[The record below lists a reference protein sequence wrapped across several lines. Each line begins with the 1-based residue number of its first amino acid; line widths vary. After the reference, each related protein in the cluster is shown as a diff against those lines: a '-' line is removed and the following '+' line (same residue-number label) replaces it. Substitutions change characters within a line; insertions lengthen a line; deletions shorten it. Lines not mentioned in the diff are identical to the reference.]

1 MLKGVTLIDFVN
13 ICTRMSTKRKN
24 QIEIYPDF
32 SVSGI
37 GTTDLMVRG
46 GRFFAVWDEENRVW
60 SKNEYR
66 VADMIDNLIREKYDS
81 MMSDNPEGT
90 KIVPL
95 YMRNFSS
102 GSWLSWIKYSRSLP
116 DNYHKL
122 NNKIIFADATL
133 TKRDY
138 ASFKLHYSL
147 NDEPTPAYDELISTL
162 YSPSER
168 QKLEWAIGSIIAGDS
183 KKLQKFLVIF
193 GEGGTGKGTILDII
207 QRLFTIPTDND
218 VEKIGYCAPFSSK
231 ELGNSSS
238 QFAFEQF
245 NEDPLVA
252 IDNDGDL
259 AHIDDNTKLNQLVSH
274 ELVNANEK
282 YRSKY
287 KTRYKAFLFIA
298 TNSPVKITDAKS
310 GIIRRLIDVYPTGNK
325 LDGRKYNRLFKQIDF
340 ELGGIAKHCLDV
352 YEEAG
357 YHYYDHYIP
366 QEMLTNTNYFYNFID
381 ENELVFTETEMMTL
395 NQAWRMYQEYCKDA
409 NVSYPLTKMV
419 FKSELKNYYGK
430 FEERAWNG
438 KDRLRNVYSEFLI
451 DKFKSSTESKK
462 PNENASSEDKGSE
475 RDIPEWLQLKKCDS
489 VFDNFC
495 AESVSQYDSGHNCP
509 KYKWVNVSTKLK
521 DLVTTRL
528 HYVKL
533 PINHIV
539 IDFDLTDSEGNKS
552 LDANLNAAKDFPPTY
567 AEVSK
572 SGQGL
577 HLHYIYDGNAEELA
591 YVYSPGIEIKVFS
604 GNSSLRRKYSLSN
617 GHDIS
622 HISSG
627 LPKREAKKVLNEI
640 VIKNDKALINLIKKH
655 LRKEI
660 VPSTRQSIDLIYSIL
675 EECYDKGM
683 EYDVSALYPM
693 ILHFAM
699 CSTHQS
705 DYCMAKVGKMKLSSK
720 EHREDSPTPAGL
732 YNGAPIAFFDI
743 EVFPNVY
750 MVCYKI
756 LGEDL
761 VLRLINP
768 TAVEIDN
775 LVHSFRLVGF
785 NNRNYDNHILYGI
798 MLGLKPK
805 GIYELS
811 SRLVSGLFG
820 QGYMEAYNL
829 SYMDLYDISS
839 KKQSLKKWE
848 IELGIHHH
856 ENAYDWNTPLDKS
869 HWEEICDYCCDDV
882 RATESVYNAI
892 EQDIV
897 AREILASWSGLSVN
911 SSTRMHATKIIFG
924 DEKHPKLN
932 YVDLSVQFPGYV
944 YDHGVSTYRD
954 EITGEGGYVYAEP
967 GIYYNVALLDI
978 ASMHP
983 HSILAMNMFGDYTVK
998 FKNLVDCRIHIKK
1011 KEYDDAKQLLPE
1023 NVWKY
1028 LTDENSKALSFA
1040 LKIVINSIYGYT
1052 KAHFEN
1058 PFKDERNVDN
1068 IVAKRG
1074 ALFMINLKHEVQ
1086 SRGFKVAHI
1095 KTDSIKIPDATP
1107 EIIQFVMDY
1116 GESYGY
1122 FFEHEATYERMCLV
1136 NDAVYVAR
1144 HEDGTWTATGTQFQ
1158 VPYVFKTLFSKEPIT
1173 FNDMC
1178 EIKSVTSSLYLD
1190 FDEGLPEGEHRYV
1203 FVGRIGL
1210 FCPVK
1215 DGYGGGRL
1223 LRLGKDKNGDPKYDS
1238 VSGAKGYRWLESE
1251 TMDSEKDISKINLSY
1266 YDSLVIAAKEA
1277 IDKFG
1282 DVEQFI
1288 FN

>member
-1 MLKGVTLIDFVN
+1 MTLIDFVN
-13 ICTRMSTKRKN
+13 ICTRLSNKRKN

-32 SVSGI
+32 VVK
-37 GTTDLMVRG
+37 GTKSPDLMIRG

-66 VADMIDNLIREKYDS
+66 VADIIDNLIHEEYEKQ
-81 MMSDNPEGT
+81 MADNSEGL

-95 YMRNFSS
+95 YMRDFSS
-102 GSWLSWIKYSRSLP
+102 GSWLAWIKYSRSLP

-122 NNKIIFADATL
+122 NNKIMFADATI

-138 ASFKLHYSL
+138 ASFKLPYSMS
-147 NDEPTPAYDELISTL
+147 ECETPAYDELISTL
-162 YSPSER
+162 YSPQER
-168 QKLEWAIGSIIAGDS
+168 QKIEWAIGSIIAGDS

-207 QRLFTIPTDND
+207 QRLFTVPTDNE
-218 VEKIGYCAPFSSK
+218 VEKVGYCCPFSSK
-231 ELGNSSS
+231 ELGSGGA

-274 ELVNANEK
+274 EVVNANEK

-325 LDGRKYNRLFKQIDF
+325 LDGRKYNRLLKQIDF
-340 ELGGIAKHCLDV
+340 ELGGIAKHCLNV

-381 ENELVFTETEMMTL
+381 EYETIFTDTEFMTL

-409 NVSYPLTKMV
+409 NVSYPLTKMI

-430 FEERAWNG
+430 FEERMWNG
-438 KDRLRNVYSEFLI
+438 KERLRNVYSDFLI
-451 DKFKSSTESKK
+451 DKFRNTGDGQETQ
-462 PNENASSEDKGSE
+462 SEPKVYDNKDTGSF
-475 RDIPEWLQLKKCDS
+475 IPEWLTLTKTNSK
-489 VFDNFC
+489 FDILC
-495 AESVSQYDSGHNCP
+495 ADAPSQYDSGHNCP
-509 KYKWVNVSTKLK
+509 KYKWANVKTHLCDINTS
-521 DLVTTRL
+521 RL
-528 HYVKL
+528 HYVKP

-539 IDFDLTDSEGNKS
+539 IDFDLTDENGNKS
-552 LDANLNAAKDFPPTY
+552 LAANINAAKDFPPTY

-577 HLHYIYDGNAEELA
+577 HLHYIYDGDVSELA
-591 YVYSPGIEIKVFS
+591 FVYAPNIEIKVFS

-617 GHDIS
+617 DHDIS

-627 LPKREAKKVLNEI
+627 LPKREVRKMICDTV
-640 VIKNDKALINLIKKH
+640 VKNDRALVNLIKKH

-660 VPSTRQSIDLIYSIL
+660 VPSTKQSIDLIYSIL
-675 EECYDKGM
+675 EECYNRGM
-683 EYDVSALYPM
+683 EYDISPMYPM

-699 CSTHQS
+699 ASTHNS
-705 DYCMAKVGKMKLSSK
+705 DYCMAKVANMKLTSK
-720 EHREDSPTPAGL
+720 ESRDDSVDSSGEFDK
-732 YNGAPIAFFDI
+732 NPIAFFDV

-750 MVCYKI
+750 MLCYKLI
-756 LGEDL
+756 GEDK
-761 VLRLINP
+761 VMQVINP
-768 TAVEIDN
+768 SANEIDN
-775 LVHSFRLVGF
+775 FVHSFRLIGF
-785 NNRNYDNHILYGI
+785 NNRKYDNHILYGI
-798 MLGLKPK
+798 MLGLNAK

-811 SRLVSGLFG
+811 SKLVSGLFG
-820 QGYMEAYNL
+820 QGYMEAYNI

-848 IELGIHHH
+848 IDLGIHHH
-856 ENAYDWNTPLDKS
+856 ENAYDWNKPLDET
-869 HWEEICDYCCDDV
+869 HWQEVCDYCADDV

-892 EQDIV
+892 EEDIV
-897 AREILASWSGLSVN
+897 ARKILAAWSNLSVN
-911 SSTRMHATKIIFG
+911 SSTRTHATKIIFG

-932 YVDLSVQFPGYV
+932 YVNLSEQFPGYV
-944 YDHGVSTYRD
+944 YDHGVSTYRG

-967 GIYYNVALLDI
+967 GIYYDVALLDV

-983 HSILAMNMFGDYTVK
+983 HSILAMNMFGDYTIK

-1011 KEYDDAKQLLPE
+1011 HEYDDAKKILPKS
-1023 NVWKY
+1023 VWNY
-1028 LTDENSKALSFA
+1028 LTDENSKSLSFA

-1052 KAHFEN
+1052 KAGFDN
-1058 PFKDERNVDN
+1058 PFKDSRNVDN

-1086 SRGFKVAHI
+1086 SRGYTVAHI
-1095 KTDSIKIPDATP
+1095 KTDSIKIPNATP

-1116 GESYGY
+1116 GEGYGY
-1122 FFEHEATYERMCLV
+1122 FFEHEDTYERMCLI
-1136 NDAVYVAR
+1136 NDAVYIAR
-1144 HEDGTWTATGTQFQ
+1144 HKDGSWSATGTQFQ
-1158 VPYVFKTLFSKEPIT
+1158 VPYVFKTLFSKEPIK
-1173 FNDMC
+1173 FEDMC
-1178 EIKSVTSSLYLD
+1178 EIKSVTSALYLD
-1190 FDEGLPEGEHRYV
+1190 FDENLPEGSHNYV

-1215 DGYGGGRL
+1215 NGCGGGRL
-1223 LRLGKDKNGDPKYDS
+1223 LRQSQDKNGNTKYDS
-1238 VSGAKGYRWLESE
+1238 VSGAKQYRWLESE
-1251 TMDSEKDISKINLSY
+1251 TLDSEKDIDKINLAY